1 LKPFPDRL
9 TDAMARAPQS
19 TVAAKARRAVAT
31 TLSQVY
37 EDLLLKMGEKN
48 SDGGQFF
55 TPREVVRAMV
65 GTLAPIRQSLAACD
79 RALRD
84 AQARAAAIDAATFD
98 LKAVNAHARVERDE
112 RTPTQVLAA
121 IAGHGVAVDAALARL
136 QALLATDDAPLR

>member
-1 LKPFPDRL
+1 MFRDLSSASSAWCL
-9 TDAMARAPQS
+9 T
-19 TVAAKARRAVAT
+19 VFVRRVQHFQLQPVPLRPSLET
-31 TLSQVY
+31 
-37 EDLLLKMGEKN
+37 
-48 SDGGQFF
+48 
-55 TPREVVRAMV
+55 
-65 GTLAPIRQSLAACD
+65 LAACD